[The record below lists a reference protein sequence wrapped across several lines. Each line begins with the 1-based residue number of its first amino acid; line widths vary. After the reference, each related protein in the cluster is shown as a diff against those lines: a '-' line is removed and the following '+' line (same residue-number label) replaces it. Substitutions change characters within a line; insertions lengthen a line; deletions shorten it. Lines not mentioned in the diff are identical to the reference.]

1 MSRLLKSI
9 FVISLTVNM
18 IYITQDNSSKL
29 AFIKPSNPDLEF
41 PIQEFNQDSSPIT
54 AQESLRIEK
63 EMKFNSD
70 SYQERVTNELDKEDK
85 RSLAVAESSS
95 FDDIDY
101 DEEAQDRGL
110 ALEEPSEIIYENQF
124 DLKEALTAGGN
135 FSEEDYDFY
144 QDLDRQRSLEI
155 SEYISEL
162 SEGSDLVDL
171 DNNENGDVAAI
182 NQKYKD
188 LLLERVGE
196 DNFRRYEDT
205 VSQLNQR
212 SIQDNSEAEQFY
224 LLDF

>member
-1 MSRLLKSI
+1 MSKLFKSI
-9 FVISLTVNM
+9 LAISLIINI
-18 IYITQDNSSKL
+18 IYITQDDSDKL

-54 AQESLRIEK
+54 AKESLRIEK
-63 EMKFNSD
+63 EMNFNSNN
-70 SYQERVTNELDKEDK
+70 YKAKVTNELTGKNK
-85 RSLAVAESSS
+85 RALATIDSSS
-95 FDDIDY
+95 FNDTDY
-101 DEEAQDRGL
+101 DEAPEEIRA
-110 ALEEPSEIIYENQF
+110 ALDEPSDIIYENQF
-124 DLKEALTAGGN
+124 DLKEALTVNGS

-196 DNFRRYEDT
+196 DNFQKYEET
-205 VSQLNQR
+205 VSQLNQQ
-212 SIQDNSEAEQFY
+212 SIQDSPESEQFY

>member
-1 MSRLLKSI
+1 MSKLLKSI
-9 FVISLTVNM
+9 FVISLVINI
-18 IYITQDNSSKL
+18 IYITQDNSDKL
-29 AFIKPSNPDLEF
+29 SFIKPSNPDLEF

-54 AQESLRIEK
+54 AKESLRIEK
-63 EMKFNSD
+63 EMKFNSNT
-70 SYQERVTNELDKEDK
+70 YQAKVTNELTKKDRRD
-85 RSLAVAESSS
+85 LATVNPSS
-95 FDDIDY
+95 FNDANY
-101 DEEAQDRGL
+101 DEFPEERGL
-110 ALEEPSEIIYENQF
+110 PLEEPSEIIYENQF
-124 DLKEALTAGGN
+124 DLKEALTANGS

-196 DNFRRYEDT
+196 DNFQKYEDT
-205 VSQLNQR
+205 VSQLNQQ
-212 SIQDNSEAEQFY
+212 SIQDSPESEQFY